1 MRHLRAYW
9 YVLGSQR
16 PQLLRMVALFFL
28 VSMVDVVAVSL
39 VGPYIAAVLEP
50 ERLAHYPHARAMLE
64 KAGVFLNVAPLSVL
78 GLSLI
83 VIFCIK
89 GFAAFLVHRRILGFA
104 FNFRAL
110 LIERLMD
117 AYLSM
122 PFSFYL
128 SRGTAPLIQAVTHHT
143 KILTDEL
150 LIPSL
155 RFVSD
160 SIVLCLVGAFLFWV
174 SPGAMAALVFVSGVA
189 FISYLKLMRPQVRAA
204 GQIVSMAHQ
213 SIISGVSQGISG
225 IKEIR
230 VLGAERSFVDDVR
243 RSALQNKGAET
254 SYNAMLMLPRYL
266 METVVVLFILGM
278 TLQAIHSGRD
288 PAELVSVVAMFAAAG
303 LRALPA
309 MTQVSAS
316 LASMN
321 YSVFALHAVSEDLR
335 LIDANARAYRGDERD
350 LAGIEH
356 QQFSRIVVEQLS
368 FTYSGST
375 HAALDGVDLQIAQ
388 GTTIGFIGESGSG
401 KTTLIDL
408 LVGLLCPS
416 LGSIAI
422 DGVDLQRYGV
432 PRWMRRIAY
441 IPQAPFI
448 AEDTLARNIA
458 LGVGVAAVDESRLMR
473 CIGMARLGD
482 VVQHLPQGV
491 HTVLGGH
498 GSRLSGGERQRV
510 ALARALYQERDV
522 LVFDEATSA
531 LDSDTEREIVRTIE
545 GLRGSKTIIV
555 IAHRLS
561 TVQGCDV
568 VHRMHRG
575 KITASGTLAELTA

>member
-1 MRHLRAYW
+1 
-9 YVLGSQR
+9 
-16 PQLLRMVALFFL
+16 
-28 VSMVDVVAVSL
+28 
-39 VGPYIAAVLEP
+39 
-50 ERLAHYPHARAMLE
+50 
-64 KAGVFLNVAPLSVL
+64 
-78 GLSLI
+78 
-83 VIFCIK
+83 
-89 GFAAFLVHRRILGFA
+89 
-104 FNFRAL
+104 
-110 LIERLMD
+110 
-117 AYLSM
+117 
-122 PFSFYL
+122 
-128 SRGTAPLIQAVTHHT
+128 
-143 KILTDEL
+143 
-150 LIPSL
+150 
-155 RFVSD
+155 
-160 SIVLCLVGAFLFWV
+160 
-174 SPGAMAALVFVSGVA
+174 MAALTFVSGLAV
-189 FISYLKLMRPQVRAA
+189 ISYLRLMRPRVRAA
-204 GQIVSMAHQ
+204 GQIVSFAHQ
-213 SIISGVSQGISG
+213 SIISGVSQGIAG

-230 VLGAERSFVDDVR
+230 VLGAERSFVEDVR

-254 SYNAMLMLPRYL
+254 AYNSMLMLPRYL

-288 PAELVSVVAMFAAAG
+288 PADLVSVVAMFAAAG

-321 YSVFALHAVSEDLR
+321 YSVFALHAVADDLR
-335 LIDANARAYRGDERD
+335 LIDGTSRAASVAASDSV
-350 LAGIEH
+350 AVEH
-356 QQFSRIVVEQLS
+356 SQFRRIVVDQVS

-375 HAALDGVDLQIAQ
+375 HAALDGVDLQIVQ

-408 LVGLLCPS
+408 LVGLLRPS
-416 LGSIAI
+416 LGGITI
-422 DGVDLQRYGV
+422 DGIDLEKYGV

-458 LGVGVAAVDESRLMR
+458 LGVGAGAVDEERLLK
-473 CIGMARLGD
+473 CVEMARLGA
-482 VVQHLPQGV
+482 VVQHLPLGV

-510 ALARALYQERDV
+510 ALARALYQDRDV

-531 LDSDTEREIVRTIE
+531 LDSDTEREIVRTID

-561 TVQGCDV
+561 TVQGCDI
-568 VHRMHRG
+568 VHRLHHG
-575 KITASGTLAELTA
+575 KIAASGTLDELTAARGDA